1 MKRLVWSVVVLM
13 SVSLTWA
20 QRPVTDST
28 SRNYRPAVPSPSV
41 GVYGGGMGYGYGGSG
56 STVAGSAMTGM
67 ANAISAKGNY
77 NLATSAAAV
86 NLTQAQ
92 SNEISNRQQYT
103 NTYFEMRAT
112 NKAATAAERGPR
124 VTPEQIARNMQALAP
139 KPVSA
144 DQVDPVSG
152 KVNWPDLL
160 QDERYASQRAELEQ
174 LLAKQASYGGLGAS
188 DHTKAREAIESM
200 SGMMKD
206 QIRDVPPQDYTTAKS
221 FLKSLI
227 YSMTKT
233 QLS

>member
-1 MKRLVWSVVVLM
+1 MKRLVLSVIVLM
-13 SVSLTWA
+13 SVSLALA
-20 QRPVTDST
+20 QRTVTDST

-41 GVYGGGMGYGYGGSG
+41 GVYGGGVGYGYGGSG

-92 SNEISNRQQYT
+92 SNEINNRQQYT

-139 KPVSA
+139 KPVSP
-144 DQVDPVSG
+144 DQVDPLSG

-160 QDERYASQRAELEQ
+160 QDERYAPQRAELEQ
-174 LLAKQASYGGLGAS
+174 LLAKQASYGGLGSA
-188 DHTKAREAIESM
+188 DHTKAREAIEGM
-200 SGMMKD
+200 SEMMKD
-206 QIRDVPPQDYTTAKS
+206 QIREVPPQVYTTAKS

>member
-1 MKRLVWSVVVLM
+1 MKRVVLSVAILT
-13 SVSLTWA
+13 SVSLA
-20 QRPVTDST
+20 LGQRPVTDSA
-28 SRNYRPAVPSPSV
+28 SRDYRPAVPPPSV
-41 GVYGGGMGYGYGGSG
+41 GVYGGGVGYGYGGAG

-67 ANAISAKGNY
+67 ANVISAKGNY
-77 NLATSAAAV
+77 NLSTSAAAV

-92 SNEISNRQQYT
+92 SNEIQNRQQYT

-124 VTPEQIARNMQALAP
+124 LTPEQIARNTQARAP
-139 KPVSA
+139 KPISP

-160 QDERYASQRAELEQ
+160 QNERYAPQRAELEQ
-174 LLAKQASYGGLGAS
+174 LLFKQASYGGLGAA
-188 DHTKAREAIESM
+188 DNTKAREAVESM
-200 SGMMKD
+200 SEMMKD
-206 QIRDVPPQDYTTAKS
+206 QIREVPAQQYTAAKS
-221 FLKSLI
+221 FLKSLM